1 MIMASKKPAPVKKV
15 VMNLPKAAQ
24 NMRVWK
30 FGDDIDTDAII
41 PGRFLTINNPDELAK
56 HAFEGTRDEFAKH
69 VKEGDVIV
77 GGRNFGCGSS
87 REHAPLA
94 LLGAG
99 VKIVVARSFARI
111 FFRNS
116 INVGVLPVVCHE
128 ADKIAD
134 GAIVTLFV
142 KEGCLEADGKKYGIE
157 PVPEFMQ
164 GIIDAGG
171 LVAYA
176 RMLKEVPVCTKSQV

>member
-1 MIMASKKPAPVKKV
+1 
-15 VMNLPKAAQ
+15 
-24 NMRVWK
+24 MRVWK

-41 PGRFLTINNPDELAK
+41 PGRFLTIYDPEELAK
-56 HAFEGTRDEFAKH
+56 HAFEGTRDEYAKQ
-69 VKEGDVIV
+69 VKAGDIVV
-77 GGRNFGCGSS
+77 GGSNFGCGSS

-94 LLGAG
+94 LIGGG
-99 VKIVVARSFARI
+99 VKIVVAQSFARI

-116 INVGVLPVVCHE
+116 INVGVLPVVCRD

-134 GAIVTLFV
+134 GAKVTLNV
-142 KEGCLEADGKKYGIE
+142 NEGFIEAEGMHYKIE

-171 LVAYA
+171 LVEYA
-176 RMLKEVPVCTKSQV
+176 KNLKELPVCTKSQQ

>member
-1 MIMASKKPAPVKKV
+1 MS
-15 VMNLPKAAQ
+15 
-24 NMRVWK
+24 MRVWK

-41 PGRFLTINNPDELAK
+41 PGRFLTIYDPKELST
-56 HAFEGTRDEFAKH
+56 HAFEGTRDEYAKK
-69 VKEGDVIV
+69 VRQGDVVV

-94 LLGAG
+94 LLGGG
-99 VKIVVARSFARI
+99 VNVVVARSFARI

-116 INVGVLPVVCHE
+116 INVGVLPVVCRD

-134 GAIVTLFV
+134 GAKVTLN
-142 KEGCLEADGKKYGIE
+142 LKKGFIEVDAKHFTIE

-171 LVAYA
+171 LVEYA
-176 RMLKEVPVCTKSQV
+176 KNLKELPVCTKSQR